1 MRSPEVHKGRG
12 NAWTVEVCEGWL
24 EQEERGRRRRR
35 TGGKKRS
42 EREEGGYPGHFA
54 CCWCGQSTSL
64 PAGHWVLALLGGL
77 LRPTD
82 SGVRAPKTSRERA
95 GAAAGPKAVRAV
107 RKRGSG
113 GQEATG
119 RRPAAGGRHDAAPPI
134 GLAGSH
140 SIGFPAW
147 QVGACRTHPS
157 APSHPPDG
165 DSPKTFG
172 GSSPGPSAGPD
183 FFPCDHDGAISQHQ
197 PAPKMP
203 KKYVKLRQALGGSH
217 SVFPRPFG

>member
-12 NAWTVEVCEGWL
+12 NAWTVEGV
-24 EQEERGRRRRR
+24 RGLAGAGR
-35 TGGKKRS
+35 
-42 EREEGGYPGHFA
+42 EREEEEDGREEAKREGGRRVPR
-54 CCWCGQSTSL
+54 SL
-64 PAGHWVLALLGGL
+64 RVLLVRAKYLSAGGPLGAGTAWGGL

-82 SGVRAPKTSRERA
+82 SGARAPKTSRERA
-95 GAAAGPKAVRAV
+95 GATAGPKAVRAV